1 MALVKFSAEP
11 RQLSHDLYEIALCF
25 CILVLDFF
33 FLIELFGKG
42 SLQDSVLFE
51 CMSQFY
57 LVLLDYP
64 TSYLLVDSLSL
75 RS

>member
-11 RQLSHDLYEIALCF
+11 RQLSHDFNEIALCF
-25 CILVLDFF
+25 CILVLDLL
-33 FLIELFGKG
+33 FLIELLGE
-42 SLQDSVLFE
+42 SLLQDSILFKS
-51 CMSQFY
+51 MRQFY

-64 TSYLLVDSLSL
+64 ASYLFMDSLSL